1 MTTVVFR
8 CDSSTQIGSG
18 HIIRCRTIA
27 RELKKRGA
35 NIKFVCRKKPGDLI
49 GLIKKEFDTF
59 ILGATDPRVVFKAE
73 PRKQYQEWL
82 GCTEE
87 QDATEFLNAI
97 NESDWGEVDWLIVDH
112 YGLASKWESIVLE
125 ELRKY
130 RDTKM
135 MVIDDL
141 ADRKH
146 MANFLIDQNYFG
158 DYTYQRYD
166 NLIPSTCTKLLGPHY
181 AILSQE
187 YSQLNPI
194 IPRREEIKRIL
205 VFFGGAD
212 NDGLTLKTLEAV
224 NSNKYDDIV
233 FDIVVG
239 MQSLNWREIKRITDT
254 RTNMKVYTGLN
265 SLAGLMARADLAV
278 GGCGTTT
285 WERACLNLPSIVVT
299 VAENQETIAMALHDE
314 KWIDLIGK
322 SSSICTKRIRETI
335 DRHLAKKYILN
346 DGKMLTDGHGCSRI
360 SMLLM
365 NRNIRISLREAVE
378 SDEILLLGWAN
389 DTSVRNNSFNREK
402 ISAVCHHK
410 WFSAGLKDRNRL
422 HYIAV
427 NEDNCPVGQIRFD
440 RREKSIEID
449 FSLDPAIR
457 GRGIGPELLKT
468 GLGYLK
474 NKWGSGY
481 NVIGNVLINNTASS
495 KSFKRAGFSKIDSI
509 DSTFHTWH
517 FTL

>member
-27 RELKKRGA
+27 RELKKQGA
-35 NIKFVCRKKPGDLI
+35 NIKFVCRKKAGNLI
-49 GLIKKEFDTF
+49 GLIKKEFETF
-59 ILGATDPRVVFKAE
+59 ILSETPIKTVFEGKTRE
-73 PRKQYQEWL
+73 QYQEWL
-82 GCTEE
+82 GCSEE
-87 QDATEFLNAI
+87 EDANDFLNAL
-97 NESDWGEVDWLIVDH
+97 NENNCGEIDWLIVDH
-112 YGLASKWESIVLE
+112 YGLTSKWESIVVE

-130 RDTKM
+130 KHTKI

-146 MANFLIDQNYFG
+146 VANILIDQNYFG

-166 NLIPSTCTKLLGPHY
+166 DLTPSTCTKLLGPYY

-194 IPRREEIKRIL
+194 IPRREEIKRVLI
-205 VFFGGAD
+205 FFGGSD
-212 NDGLTLKTLEAV
+212 NDGLTLKTLEAI
-224 NSNKYDDIV
+224 NDNRYDNIS

-239 MQSLNWREIKRITDT
+239 MQSLNWDEIKKIADARA
-254 RTNMKVYTGLN
+254 NMKIHTGLN
-265 SLAGLMARADLAV
+265 SLAGLIARADLAV

-299 VAENQETIAMALHDE
+299 VAENQEEIATVLHDE

-322 SSSICTKRIRETI
+322 SSSICTKQIRETI
-335 DRHLAKKYILN
+335 DRHLAREYILN
-346 DGKMLTDGHGCSRI
+346 DGKMLTDGHGCSRV

-365 NRNIRISLREAVE
+365 NRNISISLREAVE
-378 SDEILLLGWAN
+378 LDEILLLGWAN
-389 DTSVRNNSFNREK
+389 DPSVRNNSFNCEK
-402 ISAVCHHK
+402 ISAACHHK
-410 WFSAGLKDRNRL
+410 WFSAGLKNSNRL
-422 HYIAV
+422 HCIAL
-427 NEDNCPVGQIRFD
+427 NEESCPVGQIRFD
-440 RREKSIEID
+440 RRKKDIEID

-468 GLGYLK
+468 GLIYLK

-481 NVIGNVLINNTASS
+481 NVIGNVLINNIASS
-495 KSFKRAGFSKIDSI
+495 KSFQRSGFSKIDSI
-509 DSTFHTWH
+509 NSTFQTWH
-517 FTL
+517 LRL